1 MRSAAVSGTG
11 CSFGERIKERIAGF
25 SERGNEV
32 RQDDG

>member
-11 CSFGERIKERIAGF
+11 CALGERIKERTSGF
-25 SERGNEV
+25 RESGNEV